1 MWRPWGQL
9 GPVADVETKT
19 DPGLEM
25 DGGCVQLQVNT
36 EPLCYNADYTGQD
49 LNYWLSTHP
58 LLP

>member
-36 EPLCYNADYTGQD
+36 EPLCYMHCRLY
-49 LNYWLSTHP
+49 
-58 LLP
+58 